1 MPVQS
6 KPLLAAASGYPQ
18 LVSALTKPVYA
29 AGFLKRFNRMTV
41 SGLITSQDIVPK
53 EIRNKGDEII
63 FRRAPEAE
71 VFEYIKNMELEVST
85 FDTSIITMNV
95 NRALYTNIKLDKLD
109 SRSIDELPALLKEY
123 QADVTQK
130 LAERIDTEVLTEVPL
145 AAAACNRGRKAGR
158 RSHAFD
164 FGAAGAPVVLTKDN
178 IVRYLSQMRTVLSE
192 QNVDTNGLYVVLPVE
207 AMDLFFANPILTNAC
222 AAGTSQSIIL
232 GTKIPNVLGFE
243 IIFSNNMPQRNEG
256 GRIAYTIFAGR
267 KDATGFVMQV
277 TENEHI
283 EKVAN
288 HFGQFWRT
296 LQVYDFKVLY
306 PEAITTL
313 YATLDFAA

>member
-53 EIRNKGDEII
+53 EIRTKGDEVV

-71 VFEYIKNMELEVST
+71 VFEYIKNTELEVST
-85 FDTSIITMNV
+85 FDTSLITMNV

-109 SRSIDELPALLKEY
+109 SRRIDELPALLKEY

-178 IVRYLSQMRTVLSE
+178 IVRYLSQMRTILAE

-207 AMDLFFANPILTNAC
+207 AMLSLI
-222 AAGTSQSIIL
+222 
-232 GTKIPNVLGFE
+232 
-243 IIFSNNMPQRNEG
+243 
-256 GRIAYTIFAGR
+256 
-267 KDATGFVMQV
+267 
-277 TENEHI
+277 HI
-283 EKVAN
+283 
-288 HFGQFWRT
+288 
-296 LQVYDFKVLY
+296 
-306 PEAITTL
+306 
-313 YATLDFAA
+313 